1 MKTTGKILL
10 SVLILM
16 AAVESS
22 TRADNTQDLNPDQYI
37 GIDQLTPGIRGYGL
51 TVFSGTKI
59 DRFDVE
65 VVSVIRNLGPKRDAI
80 LVRCDDDRFRLAKG
94 VMGVS
99 GSPVYFDGKLA
110 GAMAF
115 GWSFSEEP
123 LYGVTPIAEMLKAR
137 DFALVRKPDK
147 ALGRLGYVNFDR
159 SVYQN
164 LMRPVLLTRQE
175 VLYLAQKAGLVET
188 AHNAGMGSGLVTLP
202 LAISM
207 GGFDSTVLSRLQQWI
222 PGLILS
228 GGITTGSSA
237 DLSKVA
243 ATEITLQPGAVLT
256 IPLITGDMSG
266 VALGTVTEVAG
277 NQVYGFGH
285 ALQGA
290 GASAWPMGTGYIHT
304 FVSRQDMSFKLG
316 QAADIV
322 GVITADEYAAVYGEI
337 GDKPV
342 MIPMNIVV
350 QWPDNRAREEFK
362 VFIAQDEMMD
372 PILAVAVALNALMQK
387 GGLPREYTIHYQI
400 TMQFDKAA
408 DITFANIAAGDAI
421 RDIFE
426 DILMPLALMLNNPWQ
441 QIKLTGMK
449 IMATIDDEENTC
461 DIRSARLD
469 QRTVRP
475 GQMIQVQTVL
485 EPMRQGLFTQELTMQ
500 LPQDLPEGK
509 YKVSLGG
516 FDVYRQQLQKAQPQ
530 RYMAFDT
537 DDLRRIM
544 QERLEISRNYLYMT
558 IILPQEGLAIENQS
572 LPDLPES
579 KAMMLT
585 DPRRD
590 IYTTSFWPIKTAQV
604 KTDYVI
610 MGKADFDIEVSK
622 D

>member
-1 MKTTGKILL
+1 MKTIGKILL
-10 SVLILM
+10 PVLMLT
-16 AAVESS
+16 AAFESS
-22 TRADNTQDLNPDQYI
+22 ARADNTQDLNPDQYI
-37 GIDQLTPGIRGYGL
+37 GIDQITPGMRGYGL

-59 DRFDVE
+59 ERFDVE

-99 GSPVYFDGKLA
+99 GSPVYFNGKLA

-137 DFALVRKPDK
+137 DFAMVRKPDK
-147 ALGRLGYVNFDR
+147 TLSRLGHVNFDR

-188 AHNAGMGSGLVTLP
+188 AHNAGMGNGLVTMP

-228 GGITTGSSA
+228 GGITAGA
-237 DLSKVA
+237 PAGLSEGA
-243 ATEITLQPGAVLT
+243 APKITLQPGAVLT

-266 VALGTVTEVAG
+266 AVLGTATQVVG

-285 ALQGA
+285 ALQGE
-290 GASAWPMGTGYIHT
+290 GAASWPMGTGYIHT

-322 GVITADEYAAVYGEI
+322 GVIAADEYAAVYGEI
-337 GDKPV
+337 GDQPA

-350 QWPDNRAREEFK
+350 EWPNNRAREEFK
-362 VFIAQDEMMD
+362 VTIAQDEMMD
-372 PILAVAVALNALMQK
+372 PILAVAVVINALMQK
-387 GGLPREYTIHYQI
+387 GGLPREHTIKYQI
-400 TMQFDKAA
+400 TMQFDKVA
-408 DITFANIAAGDAI
+408 DISFANIAAGDAI
-421 RDIFE
+421 RDFFG
-426 DILMPLALMLNNPWQ
+426 DVLMPLALLLNNPWQ
-441 QIKLTGMK
+441 QIKLTGLKMES
-449 IMATIDDEENTC
+449 TIDDEENIC

-475 GQMIQVQTVL
+475 GQAIKVQTVL
-485 EPMRQGLFTQELTMQ
+485 EPMRQGLFTQEITLQ
-500 LPQDLPEGK
+500 LPQDLPEGM
-509 YKVSLGG
+509 YTVSLGS
-516 FDVYRQQLQKAQPQ
+516 FDEYRQQLQKAQPQ
-530 RYMAFDT
+530 RYMAFDA
-537 DDLRRIM
+537 DDLQRIL

-572 LPDLPES
+572 LPNLPDS
-579 KAMMLT
+579 KTMMLT
-585 DPRRD
+585 DPTRD
-590 IYTTSFWPIKTAQV
+590 IFTASFWPVKTAQV
-604 KTDYVI
+604 KTDYVL